1 MLKLTMCVSRLP
13 RLSHEQF
20 DAYWRDHHGPLVR
33 SHQQI
38 LRIRR
43 YVQTSPLADAT
54 AQEAIRASRGML
66 NADFDGYAELWWD
79 SFEDHA
85 AARTTAE
92 GAAVLRALIEDER
105 KFVDFSRSQA
115 RYGTERQIIPDPPS
129 G

>member
-1 MLKLTMCVSRLP
+1 MLKLTMCVSRSP
-13 RLSHEQF
+13 RLSREQF

-33 SHQQI
+33 PHQQI

-43 YVQTSPLADAT
+43 YVQTSPLADAM

-85 AARTTAE
+85 ARTTAE

-115 RYGTERQIIPDPPS
+115 W
-129 G
+129 